1 VTEQK
6 IGTNLMPLADA
17 VIDRFPDIPLRIGTR
32 RSPMAMHQANA
43 VKDLIGKVVPG
54 LPVELVPMT
63 TAADQWQGE
72 LAALGG
78 KGHFVKE
85 IDQALMAGR
94 VDIAVHCLK
103 DVPGDVPLA
112 QGTAFGAILKRDD
125 PSDVLVTRDGTK
137 LADLPAGAKLGT
149 GAVRRRAQ
157 LARHRPDLRTERLR
171 GLVGTRLGRLDSEEF
186 DGMVLALAGLHRINE
201 EGRPYEILPPSVILS
216 AVGAGV
222 IVVQARTSDEVIMNL
237 LSEFSDEE
245 TTREVNA
252 ERAMLHALQGHCN
265 SPIAGRCLTMPN
277 GRLQMRGMVFN
288 RDGSRFVES
297 VEESDAGKDA
307 ATLGFIV
314 GADLLKKGARELITA
329 TQK

>member
-1 VTEQK
+1 
-6 IGTNLMPLADA
+6 
-17 VIDRFPDIPLRIGTR
+17 
-32 RSPMAMHQANA
+32 
-43 VKDLIGKVVPG
+43 VKTLIEKAAPGIVVEICG
-54 LPVELVPMT
+54 MT

-72 LAALGG
+72 LAVLGG

-85 IDQALMAGR
+85 IDQALIAGR

-112 QGTAFGAILKRDD
+112 AGTAFGCFLKRDD
-125 PSDVLVTRDGTK
+125 PSDIVVTRDGMP
-137 LADLPAGAKLGT
+137 LADFPAGSKLGT

-157 LARHRPDLRTERLR
+157 LAKHRPDLRTERLR
-171 GLVGTRLGRLDSEEF
+171 GLVGTRLGRLDSGEF
-186 DGMVLALAGLHRINE
+186 DGMVLALAGLQRLGE
-201 EGRPYEILPPSVILS
+201 TGRPFEVLPPDFMLS

-222 IVVQARTSDEVIMNL
+222 IVVQARVVDAPVMSL
-237 LSEFSDEE
+237 LEEFNDTE
-245 TTREVNA
+245 TARHMDA

-265 SPIAGRCLTMPN
+265 SPIAGRCLTLPD
-277 GRLQMRGMVFN
+277 GQLEMRGMVFN

-297 VEESDAGKDA
+297 CETGDPNDA

-314 GADLLKKGARELITA
+314 AADLLKQGARKLITA